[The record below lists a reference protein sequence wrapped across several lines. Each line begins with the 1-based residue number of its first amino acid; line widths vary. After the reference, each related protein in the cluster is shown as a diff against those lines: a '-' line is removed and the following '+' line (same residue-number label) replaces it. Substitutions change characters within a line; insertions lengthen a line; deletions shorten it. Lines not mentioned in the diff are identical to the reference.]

1 MKSIWVTQMF
11 SWFLDWKDHSF
22 SFTGCSSFIL
32 MQELG
37 YPLCWRETA
46 MLQRQG
52 SKCSPDMN
60 HWLLFEF

>member
-1 MKSIWVTQMF
+1 
-11 SWFLDWKDHSF
+11 
-22 SFTGCSSFIL
+22 